1 MRVTL
6 KRRKVV
12 VIGGGITG
20 LTAAFYLQQNAKEH
34 NLPLDV
40 VLVESTLRLGG
51 KIQTLRKN
59 GFIIERGPES
69 FFDQCG
75 SVRRLASD
83 LGIAHELV
91 HNNSGQTYVAVGSE
105 LYPLP
110 NNFMFGG
117 SPKVS
122 SIITTGL
129 ISLSG
134 KIRAAGD
141 LFLPKS
147 TDEKDEPIGDFFRR
161 RFGKEVVENLVEPLL
176 AGTFAGDID
185 HLSLR
190 AMFPQFYQLEKD
202 YRSLILGMKKKGTS
216 IYAFDQLDG
225 ERMFYGTFHNGLE
238 TLVESLEEQ
247 LAPST
252 VLKGAKVEGID
263 KLADGSMKIHL
274 NNVSPIQ
281 ADAVI
286 MTTPFN
292 VAKGILHKYDVMQ
305 SLPNMNSATI
315 ATVTMAFKKQQMK
328 KYKDAMNFFVS
339 RNSDFAITSC
349 TWSNRKWDDVVPD
362 GYELLRVYI
371 GRVGDEAI
379 VELSDSEIE
388 KTVLQDLQKAIGL
401 QDAPLFTVVTRWKQS
416 MPQYTVGH
424 EERLDHLKQE
434 LEKQFPHIKLSGS
447 SYEGISVPDCVVQ
460 GKNAASEVLATIFE
474 EQYETV

>member
-1 MRVTL
+1 MRLTL

-20 LTAAFYLQQNAKEH
+20 LTTAFYLQQNAKEY
-34 NLPLDV
+34 NLPLDI

-51 KIQTLRKN
+51 KIQTLRKD

-69 FFDQCG
+69 FFDESG
-75 SVRRLASD
+75 SVRRLACD

-110 NNFMFGG
+110 GNFMFGG

-122 SIITTGL
+122 SIISTGL

-134 KIRAAGD
+134 KVRAAGD

-185 HLSLR
+185 HLSIQ

-202 YRSLILGMKKKGTS
+202 NRSLILGMKKKGTS
-216 IYAFDQLDG
+216 IYAMESEQ
-225 ERMFYGTFHNGLE
+225 MSYGSFRNGLE
-238 TLVESLEEQ
+238 TLIETLEEQ

-252 VLKGAKVEGID
+252 VLKGVKVEGIYS
-263 KLADGSMKIHL
+263 LPDGSLKIGL
-274 NNVSPIQ
+274 NNIAPIQ

-292 VAKGILHKYDVMQ
+292 VAKQILGKNEVMQ
-305 SLPNMNSATI
+305 TFPIMNSATI
-315 ATVTMAFKKQQMK
+315 ATVTMAFKEQQIK
-328 KYKDAMNFFVS
+328 KYKDAINFFVS

-349 TWSNRKWDDVVPD
+349 TWSNRKWNNVAPE
-362 GYELLRVYI
+362 GYELIRLYI

-401 QDAPLFTVVTRWKQS
+401 QYSPLFTVVTRWKQS

-424 EERLDHLKQE
+424 EERLHHLKQE
-434 LEKQFPHIKLSGS
+434 LNRQFPQIKLAGS
-447 SYEGISVPDCVVQ
+447 SYEGISVPHCVVQ
-460 GKNAASEVLATIFE
+460 GKNAAFEVLATMFKE
-474 EQYETV
+474 HYETV